1 MFHFQATCNFTV
13 AIELVSKNGI
23 LKNTFDKQ
31 CGLNDGCLPSMP
43 KSRPLDKWSTLYFAV
58 ETKIVH
64 EKVFVF
70 KSVVVLCYNGLFE
83 NIEVVL
89 EDIGDLTTLDWTLKL
104 PNSSATL
111 KPSFYS
117 PLDVVF
123 LSGIYFNS
131 TTVSPDETM
140 RAIQNR
146 MVNTGHLGV
155 DKTRSIPSW
164 ANGLTINEIQEPLH
178 AAVQYIIFNF
188 IFTDVREDML
198 KFTQANINHITEMHF
213 CNQILLQREEF
224 ELLYNNQILYYK
236 STSEYLYRGQ
246 FVVNVDEFT
255 IDVVGALV
263 CVENTRF
270 AQLASKGEKHSVFV
284 VVIWGVLFSVCAQ
297 F

>member
-1 MFHFQATCNFTV
+1 LFHFQATCNFTV
-13 AIELVSKNGI
+13 TIELESKNGI
-23 LKNTFDKQ
+23 LKNTFDTQ

-58 ETKIVH
+58 ETKVVD

-70 KSVVVLCYNGLFE
+70 KSVVILCYNGLFE

-89 EDIGDLTTLDWTLKL
+89 GDIGDLTTHDWTLKL

-111 KPSFYS
+111 KPSFYP
-117 PLDVVF
+117 PLDFVF
-123 LSGIYFNS
+123 LPSIYFNS
-131 TTVSPDETM
+131 TTDSPDETM
-140 RAIQNR
+140 RALQN
-146 MVNTGHLGV
+146 GV

-164 ANGLTINEIQEPLH
+164 ASGLTINEIQEPLH
-178 AAVQYIIFNF
+178 ATVQYIIFNS
-188 IFTDVREDML
+188 FTAALDGKL

-224 ELLYNNQILYYK
+224 ESL
-236 STSEYLYRGQ
+236 SVYLYRGQ

-255 IDVVGALV
+255 IDVVGASV

-284 VVIWGVLFSVCAQ
+284 AVIWGVLFSVCAQ